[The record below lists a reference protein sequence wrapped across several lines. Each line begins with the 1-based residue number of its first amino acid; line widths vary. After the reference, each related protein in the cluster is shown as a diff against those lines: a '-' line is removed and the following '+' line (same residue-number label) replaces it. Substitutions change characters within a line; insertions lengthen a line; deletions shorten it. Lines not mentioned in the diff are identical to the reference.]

1 MIYLRKANERGHAN
15 HGWLDSWHTFSFAN
29 YYDPN
34 FMGFSALRVINDDVI
49 DAGQGFGTHPHKD
62 MEILTYVL
70 EGAVEHQDSMGNK
83 EQVPAGE
90 FQIMSA
96 GTGVRH
102 SEYNPSKTDRLR
114 LYQIWIIPEETGIT
128 PRYEQRRFDAAQ
140 GKQLVLSPDARDG
153 SLKVYQD
160 MELYRWALLKDE
172 QSVHQ
177 IAAER
182 RVWIQ
187 VVKGEVTINGTKAT
201 TSDGLAIWDEQAM
214 LDAGMTPY
222 SVMVEQSSSYS
233 SGIELMRQARRE
245 YPQLDGIF
253 CTNDDLA
260 VGAAFECQRLGL
272 KIPDDMA
279 IAGFHGHD
287 IGQVMEPR
295 LASVLTPRE
304 RMGRIGAERLLA
316 RIRGEAITPKMLDLG
331 FTLSPG
337 GSI

>member
-49 DAGQGFGTHPHKD
+49 EAGQGFGTHPHKD

-70 EGAVEHQDSMGNK
+70 EGTVEHQDSMGNK

-96 GTGVRH
+96 GTGIRH
-102 SEYNPSKTDRLR
+102 SEYNPSSTERLH
-114 LYQIWIIPEETGIT
+114 LYQIWIMPEENGIT
-128 PRYEQRRFDAAQ
+128 PRYEQRRFDAVQ

-153 SLKVYQD
+153 SLKVHQD
-160 MELYRWALLKDE
+160 MELYRWALVKDE

-187 VVKGEVTINGTKAT
+187 VVKGNVTINGVKPRPAMAWQSGMSRRFPSMLIAT
-201 TSDGLAIWDEQAM
+201 VKSCCSIYRQSKFISQTFLRNREGSD
-214 LDAGMTPY
+214 
-222 SVMVEQSSSYS
+222 
-233 SGIELMRQARRE
+233 
-245 YPQLDGIF
+245 
-253 CTNDDLA
+253 
-260 VGAAFECQRLGL
+260 
-272 KIPDDMA
+272 
-279 IAGFHGHD
+279 
-287 IGQVMEPR
+287 
-295 LASVLTPRE
+295 ASVLN
-304 RMGRIGAERLLA
+304 
-316 RIRGEAITPKMLDLG
+316 
-331 FTLSPG
+331 
-337 GSI
+337 